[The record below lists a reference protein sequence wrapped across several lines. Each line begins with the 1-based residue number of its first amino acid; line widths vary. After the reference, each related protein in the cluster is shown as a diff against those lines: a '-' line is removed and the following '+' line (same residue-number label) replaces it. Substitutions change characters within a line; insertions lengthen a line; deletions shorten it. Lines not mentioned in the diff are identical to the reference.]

1 MMLDVAPVPQDVPSN
16 PFCCLVGGS
25 FMETVNKELMTLSDE
40 AYEEFLNFLN
50 QNNVSDKT
58 IRISLAG
65 YACSGPRFGLVV
77 DEKKEDDLT
86 LTIKDMTFLVGKDLF
101 EEYEGFQILSTA
113 ENKDQGMVLRPN
125 KITDV
130 DCGSCSSC

>member
-1 MMLDVAPVPQDVPSN
+1 
-16 PFCCLVGGS
+16 
-25 FMETVNKELMTLSDE
+25 METVNKELMTLSDD

-50 QNNVSDKT
+50 TNNVEEKT

-77 DEKKEDDLT
+77 DQKKDNDVVS
-86 LTIKDMTFLVGKDLF
+86 TIKDMTFLVEKDLY
-101 EEYEGFQILSTA
+101 EEYEGFQILSTD
-113 ENKDQGMVLRPN
+113 ENKGQGMVLRPN
-125 KITDV
+125 KIVDI

>member
-1 MMLDVAPVPQDVPSN
+1 
-16 PFCCLVGGS
+16 
-25 FMETVNKELMTLSDE
+25 METVNKELMTLSNE

-50 QNNVSDKT
+50 HNNVEDKT

-77 DEKKEDDLT
+77 DEKKETDVT
-86 LTIKDMTFLVGKDLF
+86 STIKDLTFLVEKELF
-101 EEYEGFQILSTA
+101 EQYEGFQILSTD
-113 ENKDQGMVLRPN
+113 ENKGQGMVLRPN
-125 KITDV
+125 KIVEV

>member
-1 MMLDVAPVPQDVPSN
+1 
-16 PFCCLVGGS
+16 
-25 FMETVNKELMTLSDE
+25 METVNKQLMTLSDA

-50 QNNVSDKT
+50 TNNVEEKT

-77 DEKKEDDLT
+77 DQEKEDDMVA
-86 LTIKDMTFLVGKDLF
+86 TIKDMTFLVEKELF
-101 EEYEGFQILSTA
+101 EELDGYQSLSTNG
-113 ENKDQGMVLRPN
+113 NKGQGMVLRPN
-125 KITDV
+125 KIVDV